1 MSYTLLFDLKSS
13 NSVEKTADGQKIYRA
28 VASTD
33 ALDRDKE
40 VLVPKGV
47 QVENFMKNPV
57 MLFIHQSKQ
66 LPVGKILSLSVDD
79 AAVNMEFVFAPTDI
93 GKELQDLYDAEFMSA
108 FSVGFYPKNYLFI
121 EENTPKNL
129 DITLQNGT
137 KYMLDLT
144 KYKEMPRAV
153 ITDWELLEVSP
164 VPIPSNPEA
173 LLRRSMDVAI
183 RKDGSNFLAKAKLEH
198 KFSDL
203 AKSIES
209 FLKEAEHPETSG
221 VVPHV
226 ESSVDKDS
234 KWDKLKGVASL
245 AKRASSDGSGSKDTL
260 DWAKYSEGFTW
271 VNLEKAQELRSY
283 KLPHHFVNKEGELC
297 VSMIALRTA
306 MASLLSETQGDI
318 AEKDV
323 EACYNHLKLHY
334 VEAGEECP
342 ELKSYSEDE
351 LQKILEGKSL
361 DPEDGETGDEET
373 SEEANS
379 KEAAISADF
388 VKKVELL
395 SEKISEVSEELLVR
409 MGILFDIVDE
419 TNHNVSKLASNGSAS
434 QKDPENEG
442 EGEAGDESGD
452 PDQAV
457 LEEIKKASES
467 LKSFLKSE

>member
-13 NSVEKTADGQKIYRA
+13 NSVEKAADGQKIYRA

-66 LPVGKILSLSVDD
+66 LPVGKILKLE
-79 AAVNMEFVFAPTDI
+79 VNDSEIAMDFVFAPTEI
-93 GKELQDLYDAEFMSA
+93 GKELQDLYDGGFMSA
-108 FSVGFYPKNYLFI
+108 FSVGFYPKNYIFI

-129 DITLQNGT
+129 DITLQNGS
-137 KYMLDLT
+137 KYSLDLT
-144 KYKEMPRAV
+144 KYAEIPRAV
-153 ITDWELLEVSP
+153 VTDWELLEVSP

-173 LLRRSMDVAI
+173 LLRRSMDEAI

-198 KFSDL
+198 KFNDL

-209 FLKEAEHPETSG
+209 FLKEAEHPEDSG
-221 VVPHV
+221 AVPFD
-226 ESSVDKDS
+226 SSIIDKES
-234 KWDKLKGVASL
+234 KWDKLKCVASL

-271 VNLEKAQELRSY
+271 VNLEKTQELRSY
-283 KLPHHFVNKEGELC
+283 KLPHHFVNKEGELR
-297 VSMIALRTA
+297 VSLFAVREAL
-306 MASLLSETQGDI
+306 ASLLSEDQGNV

-351 LQKILEGKSL
+351 LQKIREGKSL
-361 DPEDGETGDEET
+361 SADSKV
-373 SEEANS
+373 SEEENSEESVGS
-379 KEAAISADF
+379 KEQIASDEFFSKIES
-388 VKKVELL
+388 L
-395 SEKISEVSEELLVR
+395 SEKISEVGEELLVR

-419 TNHNVSKLASNGSAS
+419 TNHNVCKLTSNTEVSH
-434 QKDPENEG
+434 KDPEDEG
-442 EGEAGDESGD
+442 EGEGDDESGD
-452 PDQAV
+452 PDQTV

>member
-13 NSVEKTADGQKIYRA
+13 NSVEKAADGQKIYRA

-66 LPVGKILSLSVDD
+66 LPVGKILKLE
-79 AAVNMEFVFAPTDI
+79 VNDSEIAMDFVFAPTDI
-93 GKELQDLYDAEFMSA
+93 GKELQGLYDGEFMSA
-108 FSVGFYPKNYLFI
+108 FSVGFYPKNYIFV
-121 EENTPKNL
+121 EENTPKKL
-129 DITLQNGT
+129 DITLQNGS
-137 KYMLDLT
+137 KYSLDLT

-173 LLRRSMDVAI
+173 LLRRSMDEAI

-198 KFSDL
+198 KFNDL

-209 FLKEAEHPETSG
+209 FLKEAADPETSG
-221 VVPHV
+221 VVPFD
-226 ESSVDKDS
+226 SCSVDKDY

-271 VNLEKAQELRSY
+271 VNLEKTQELRSY
-283 KLPHHFVNKEGELC
+283 KLPHHFVNKEGELA
-297 VSMIALRTA
+297 VSAIALREA
-306 MASLLSETQGDI
+306 MASLLGENQGNV

-334 VEAGEECP
+334 EEAGEECP
-342 ELKSYSEDE
+342 ELKVYSEDE
-351 LQKILEGKSL
+351 LQKIREGKSL
-361 DPEDGETGDEET
+361 SVDPGNTEEQNSEGEEG
-373 SEEANS
+373 S
-379 KEAAISADF
+379 KEHVASELF
-388 VKKVELL
+388 LKKMEML
-395 SEKISEVSEELLVR
+395 SDRISEVGEELLVR
-409 MGILFDIVDE
+409 MGILFDIVEE
-419 TNHNVSKLASNGSAS
+419 TNHNVSKLTSVSGST
-434 QKDPENEG
+434 KDPENEG
-442 EGEAGDESGD
+442 EGEGDNESGG
-452 PDQAV
+452 PDQTV